1 MEINLENWLKSD
13 GEIILREF
21 GIKSGQKILDFGCG
35 KGIYSIISSRIVGNT
50 GKIYALDYDE
60 DPLKELSDKIK
71 TQNIR
76 NIKIIKTSKKISIPL
91 NSNSLDIVLM
101 YDVYHLLDKDDC
113 IKLLDEIYRV
123 LKNNYGIL
131 SYFATHIGSY
141 GIQLKKVQE
150 QIKKAGFE
158 LKEQFKRPMSHW
170 SWIEE
175 GIIFKYKKI
184 G

>member
-1 MEINLENWLKSD
+1 MEEWQNSK
-13 GEIILREF
+13 GESILREF

-35 KGIYSIISSRIVGNT
+35 TGVYSVIASQIVSNT

-60 DPLKELSDKIK
+60 DPLEELSNKIK
-71 TQNIR
+71 TQDIKNIE
-76 NIKIIKTSKKISIPL
+76 IIKTSKKITIPL
-91 NSNSLDIVLM
+91 KSNSLDVVLM
-101 YDVYHLLDKDDC
+101 YDVYHLLDKNDR

-123 LKNNYGIL
+123 LKSNYGIL
-131 SYFATHIGSY
+131 SYFATHIGSH
-141 GIQLKKVQE
+141 GIQLNKVQE

-158 LKEQFKRPMSHW
+158 FKEQFKRSMFHW

>member
-1 MEINLENWLKSD
+1 MEEWLNSK

-35 KGIYSIISSRIVGNT
+35 TGVYSVIASRIIGNT

-60 DPLKELSDKIK
+60 DPLEELSKKIN
-71 TQNIR
+71 TQDIKNIE
-76 NIKIIKTSKKISIPL
+76 IIKTSKKILIPL
-91 NSNSLDIVLM
+91 KSNSLDVVLM
-101 YDVYHLLDKDDC
+101 YDVYHLIDKNDR

-123 LKNNYGIL
+123 LKSNYGIL

-141 GIQLKKVQE
+141 GIQLNKVQE
-150 QIKKAGFE
+150 QIKNAGFE
-158 LKEQFKRPMSHW
+158 FKEQFRRPMLHW

-184 G
+184 E

>member
-1 MEINLENWLKSD
+1 MEEWLNSK

-35 KGIYSIISSRIVGNT
+35 TGVYSVIASRIVGNT

-60 DPLKELSDKIK
+60 DPLEELSDKIK
-71 TQNIR
+71 TQNIK
-76 NIKIIKTSKKISIPL
+76 NIEIIKTSKKISIPL
-91 NSNSLDIVLM
+91 KSNSLDVVLM
-101 YDVYHLLDKDDC
+101 YDVYHLLDKDDR

-123 LKNNYGIL
+123 LKSNYGIL

-141 GIQLKKVQE
+141 GIHLNKVQA

-158 LKEQFKRPMSHW
+158 FKEQFKRPMFHW